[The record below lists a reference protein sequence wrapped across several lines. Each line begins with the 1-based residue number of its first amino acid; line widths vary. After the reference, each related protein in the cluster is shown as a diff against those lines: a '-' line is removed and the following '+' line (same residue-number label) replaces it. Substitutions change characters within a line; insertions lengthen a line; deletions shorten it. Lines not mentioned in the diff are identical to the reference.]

1 MDHDSEDE
9 IRNAIRQAVADLH
22 FERGLD
28 LGAVISIAN
37 AELISGMIEVFG
49 SEATAGCLSY
59 ASSRIRAIPEQQKL
73 DLASVAPAGR
83 A

>member
-1 MDHDSEDE
+1 MDHDAEDE
-9 IRNAIRQAVADLH
+9 SRRTIRQAVSELH
-22 FERGLD
+22 LERGFD
-28 LGAVISIAN
+28 LRAVISIAN

-59 ASSRIRAIPEQQKL
+59 ASNRIRAMPEPQKL
-73 DLASVAPAGR
+73 DLARVAPAGR